1 MLVLTVIFETFWCY
15 VHAWFY
21 VLFWHLKD
29 YLFSGYIKRL
39 MRETGEEIEELTNE
53 IRHDIEVNWS
63 VHTTVFAC
71 YFASPLS
78 LYTYPVYIIYSI
90 HPCTCTS
97 MSMLKA
103 FGLLTFIA
111 TSYFVLTL
119 EKNNQLFVCIN
130 DIIIIIL
137 SFLMVI
143 YSTHNS

>member
-1 MLVLTVIFETFWCY
+1 MRSVMILRYIDLYTLQSLHVTFP
-15 VHAWFY
+15 
-21 VLFWHLKD
+21 
-29 YLFSGYIKRL
+29 
-39 MRETGEEIEELTNE
+39 
-53 IRHDIEVNWS
+53 
-63 VHTTVFAC
+63 
-71 YFASPLS
+71 SPLS